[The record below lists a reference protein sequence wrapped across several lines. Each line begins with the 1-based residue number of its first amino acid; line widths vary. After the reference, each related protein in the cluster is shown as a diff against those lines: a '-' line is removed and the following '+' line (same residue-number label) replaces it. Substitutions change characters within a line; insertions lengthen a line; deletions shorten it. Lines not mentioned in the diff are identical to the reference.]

1 MQIQYFSTNI
11 YTMTEIML
19 REKLAKFC
27 MNGDIEKVKAIL
39 TILEEDVN
47 EFDNMEDDFIS
58 ELDRRQ
64 ASFLNETAITYTWE
78 ETKNA
83 ALEKA
88 KA

>member
-1 MQIQYFSTNI
+1 
-11 YTMTEIML
+11 MTEIML

-27 MNGDIEKVKAIL
+27 MNGDIKKVKAIL
-39 TILEEDVN
+39 TILEDDVN
-47 EFDNMEDDFIS
+47 EFGNMEEDFIS

-83 ALEKA
+83 AIKKA
-88 KA
+88 KAE

>member
-1 MQIQYFSTNI
+1 
-11 YTMTEIML
+11 MTEIML

-27 MNGDIEKVKAIL
+27 MNGDIKKVKAIL
-39 TILEEDVN
+39 TILEDDVN
-47 EFDNMEDDFIS
+47 EFGNMEEDFIS

-83 ALEKA
+83 ALEKS

>member
-1 MQIQYFSTNI
+1 
-11 YTMTEIML
+11 MTEIMI

-27 MNGDIEKVKAIL
+27 MNGDIKKVKAIL
-39 TILEEDVN
+39 TILEDDIN
-47 EFDNMEDDFIS
+47 EYGNMEEDFIS

-64 ASFLNETAITYTWE
+64 ASFLNETATTYTWE

-83 ALEKA
+83 AKEKS